1 QDLELKLGLRKKRGN
16 PTDRNL
22 TLFITERVS
31 FVDKVAHHFTQK
43 FPFGFVSH
51 EPKPLELTHDILMSD
66 DALKNFAI
74 QLTVAFVDIINDIA
88 VTDTEARID
97 GIPESPTDYYHA
109 LHYAFEQIRDL
120 ILKVFIEPPSA
131 DTRDIGQT
139 LTVRDAEILL
149 ECAIRRCID
158 PKNLVRKFK
167 RLRKRYIEHAQVTL
181 GNVGEQP
188 SQHCN
193 VSRLTLSNFKQQL
206 RESEAFMKSMVVIN
220 HDTLQE
226 FNLDEVA
233 SRTTANPE
241 NRYIELVV
249 RSRGDEERAIDMG
262 FEGVFI
268 T

>member
-1 QDLELKLGLRKKRGN
+1 
-16 PTDRNL
+16 
-22 TLFITERVS
+22 
-31 FVDKVAHHFTQK
+31 
-43 FPFGFVSH
+43 
-51 EPKPLELTHDILMSD
+51 
-66 DALKNFAI
+66 
-74 QLTVAFVDIINDIA
+74 
-88 VTDTEARID
+88 
-97 GIPESPTDYYHA
+97 YYHA

-188 SQHCN
+188 SQHSY

-268 T
+268 TWTLPSKYHRNSSKWNGCTVKEAHQNLMEQWRLARAHFA